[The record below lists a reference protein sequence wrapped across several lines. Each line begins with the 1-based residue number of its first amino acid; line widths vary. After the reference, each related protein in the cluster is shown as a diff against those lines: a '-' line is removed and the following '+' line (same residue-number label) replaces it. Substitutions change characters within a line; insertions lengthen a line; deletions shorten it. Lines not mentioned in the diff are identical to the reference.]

1 MATGNYLGQRYSTP
15 IVIPDSS
22 QIDDKRTN
30 DEMNYVLNA
39 LRTMALQMDALTGAL
54 SPLAS
59 NWSTVSALNSILGN
73 NTNKFYALCLTD
85 IAYGAMVNFTNKDA
99 TTVYA
104 RTAQASSASRGAQ
117 GFCVTPGGFVAGSY
131 GEFVVGTGVNYGLN
145 SLTPGTVYYLDPTS
159 TLGQVNSSA
168 PVTAGQIKQ
177 VIGVA
182 ITNTQLLVQGLGNW
196 TQL

>member
-59 NWSTVSALNSILGN
+59 NWSTVSALNSVLGN

-117 GFCVTPGGFVAGSY
+117 GFCVTPGGFPAGTY
-131 GEFVVGTGVNYGLN
+131 GEFVVGTGINYGLN

-159 TLGQVNSSA
+159 TLRTSEFFG
-168 PVTAGQIKQ
+168 PYHC
-177 VIGVA
+177 
-182 ITNTQLLVQGLGNW
+182 W
-196 TQL
+196 TDQTSYWSCYY

>member
-39 LRTMALQMDALTGAL
+39 LRTTVLQLDALTGGL
-54 SPLAS
+54 SPLTS
-59 NWSTVSALNSILGN
+59 NWPTISPLGSVLGN
-73 NTNKFYALCLTD
+73 NINKFYALCLTD
-85 IAYGAMVNFTNKDA
+85 IAYGAMVNFSNKDA

-104 RTAQASSASRGAQ
+104 RTAQASSAARGAQ
-117 GFCVTPGGFVAGSY
+117 GFCVTPGGFTAGTY

-145 SLTPGTVYYLDPTS
+145 SLVPGTVYYLDPVS
-159 TLGQVNSSA
+159 VLGQVNASA
-168 PVTAGQIKQ
+168 PVTPGQIKQ
-177 VIGVA
+177 VVGVA
-182 ITNTQLLVQGLGNW
+182 ISDTKLLVQGLGVW

>member
-22 QIDDKRTN
+22 QIEDTRTN

-39 LRTMALQMDALTGAL
+39 MRTVVLQLDALTGGL
-54 SPLAS
+54 SPLTS
-59 NWSTVSALNSILGN
+59 NWPTISPIASILGN

-85 IAYGAMVNFTNKDA
+85 IAYGAMVNFTAKDA

-117 GFCVTPGGFVAGSY
+117 GFCVTPGGFTAGTY
-131 GEFVVGTGVNYGLN
+131 GEFVVGSGVNYGLN
-145 SLTPGTVYYLDPTS
+145 SLVPGTVYYLDAVS

-168 PVTAGQIKQ
+168 PSTAGQIKQ
-177 VIGVA
+177 VVGVA
-182 ITNTQLLVQGLGNW
+182 ISDTRLLVQGLGNW

>member
-59 NWSTVSALNSILGN
+59 NWSTVSALNSVLGN

-104 RTAQASSASRGAQ
+104 RTAQASSA
-117 GFCVTPGGFVAGSY
+117 
-131 GEFVVGTGVNYGLN
+131 VVGRKDSV
-145 SLTPGTVYYLDPTS
+145 SLRADS
-159 TLGQVNSSA
+159 
-168 PVTAGQIKQ
+168 
-177 VIGVA
+177 
-182 ITNTQLLVQGLGNW
+182 
-196 TQL
+196 

>member
-1 MATGNYLGQRYSTP
+1 MEQWLILPIRMRLLFMLGLH
-15 IVIPDSS
+15 
-22 QIDDKRTN
+22 KHH
-30 DEMNYVLNA
+30 
-39 LRTMALQMDALTGAL
+39 LQAE
-54 SPLAS
+54 
-59 NWSTVSALNSILGN
+59 
-73 NTNKFYALCLTD
+73 
-85 IAYGAMVNFTNKDA
+85 
-99 TTVYA
+99 
-104 RTAQASSASRGAQ
+104 GAQ